1 MSFTQHELDD
11 LDENNTW
18 PAFADLFSATS
29 LLFVTFLCVFI
40 YISLA
45 QQGATNTTRLKI
57 MRRLVIASEGGT
69 LFTVDSTDRQFVR
82 IVLRERATFPAG
94 SFRWE
99 TLREE
104 GKAALTQI
112 GRVLND
118 DSLRVLYREVRVL
131 GHSDQVPFLT
141 AGFTNWELSASRAA
155 VVARFLVNWVQ
166 VDPCK
171 ISATGR
177 GPYFP
182 VNSQD
187 LEANRRI
194 EIQILPRLE
203 NGNEQSS
210 GSCSPDGDGTRAYAR
225 DSITRRDQADS
236 LPSSSDAE
244 SRGSTKTATLTR
256 PESVPP
262 L

>member
-1 MSFTQHELDD
+1 MSYAAHEFDELD
-11 LDENNTW
+11 ESNTW

-29 LLFVTFLCVFI
+29 LLFITFLCVFI
-40 YISLA
+40 FSALA

-57 MRRLVIASEGGT
+57 MRRLVLASDGGK
-69 LFTVDSTDRQFVR
+69 LFSVDSTDRQFVR
-82 IVLRERATFPAG
+82 IVLRERATFPVG
-94 SFRWE
+94 SYRWE

-118 DSLRVLYREVRVL
+118 DSLRILYREVRVL
-131 GHSDQVPFLT
+131 GHSDQVPYVA

-182 VNSQD
+182 VDATSM
-187 LEANRRI
+187 EANRRI

-203 NGNEQSS
+203 SASEQSA
-210 GSCSPDGDGTRAYAR
+210 GNCLPQGDGTRASASEAANRYFPSAPLR
-225 DSITRRDQADS
+225 PDSATPPAIDSQRVRDQ
-236 LPSSSDAE
+236 
-244 SRGSTKTATLTR
+244 
-256 PESVPP
+256 
-262 L
+262 